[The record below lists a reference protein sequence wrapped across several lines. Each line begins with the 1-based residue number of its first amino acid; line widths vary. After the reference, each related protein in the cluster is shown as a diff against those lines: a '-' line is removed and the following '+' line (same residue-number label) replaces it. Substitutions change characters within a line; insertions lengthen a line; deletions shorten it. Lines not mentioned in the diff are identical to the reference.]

1 MQQGLFAGSVEDVA
15 SMLQP
20 FLDAGLDG
28 TRMHQALPPYDLAT
42 IRALASE
49 LRGALRAEA

>member
-1 MQQGLFAGSVEDVA
+1 MQAGLFAGSVDDVA

-28 TRMHQALPPYDLAT
+28 LIYQALPPYDLET
-42 IRALASE
+42 IQALASE
-49 LRGALRAEA
+49 LQVALRAQA